1 MLGFIKKIKR
11 INEKENDSDN
21 SIKEKILF
29 IHIPKCGGTSI
40 QNAIKKCYYPLH
52 KKEHEFVN
60 LDNIASFNAG
70 RILSEIHKKEIKDG
84 ILVDDYYVLK
94 LREYLMLF
102 YMSQKNRFI
111 NGHFTFSADAHQYFK
126 KEYIFITI
134 LREPVKRWISEYFYN
149 RYKKSEYRKINLEI
163 EEYLKTKY
171 SLSQGHQFV
180 KFLGGAAKNED
191 YVSDKAIKRAKKNID
206 KMDIIGFIGHLG
218 HFKNTFYTRF
228 GHKLKIDH
236 LNKSPKKL
244 EEQEHLFSK
253 EIYERIR
260 AICQPDIEVYNYAIK
275 KFLQ

>member
-1 MLGFIKKIKR
+1 VLGFIKKNKR
-11 INEKENDSDN
+11 FNEKENDSDN

-40 QNAIKKCYYPLH
+40 QNAIKNCFYPLNNEERGYIH
-52 KKEHEFVN
+52 
-60 LDNIASFNAG
+60 LDNVASFNAG
-70 RILSEIHKKEIKDG
+70 RILSEIHKKKLTDG

-94 LREYLMLF
+94 IREYLML
-102 YMSQKNRFI
+102 YNLSQNYKFI
-111 NGHFTFSADAHQYFK
+111 NGHFPYSDVAHKYFQH
-126 KEYIFITI
+126 EYVFITI

-149 RYKKSEYRKINLEI
+149 RYKKSEYRKINFEI

-171 SLSQGHQFV
+171 SLSQGNQFV

-260 AICQPDIEVYNYAIK
+260 AICQPDIEVYNYAVK